1 MRVTLPNVVLFT
13 TERDAMRKITY
24 PLLVA
29 MIFAA
34 PMVQASQ
41 ALAMRSGC
49 LGCHKTDAK
58 LVGPAFQD
66 IAQKYAGD
74 ADAVDRLVNKVKSG
88 SAVGEPLIWGTIMM
102 PPSSA
107 SEEHIRGVIQ
117 WIMTLK

>member
-1 MRVTLPNVVLFT
+1 
-13 TERDAMRKITY
+13 MRKIAY
-24 PLLVA
+24 SLVVA

-34 PMVQASQ
+34 PVTEASQ
-41 ALAMRSGC
+41 ALAMQSGC

-74 ADAVDRLVNKVKSG
+74 AGAVDRLVNKVKSG
-88 SAVGEPLIWGTIMM
+88 SAAGEPLVWGAVMM
-102 PPSSA
+102 PPSPA
-107 SEEHIRGVIQ
+107 SEANIRGVIE